1 MIFLTNFP
9 SFYKINLYNKL
20 YKEKKFKVIFLGKT
34 SKFRDKHFSKF
45 SFSFPSRFVFN
56 KHYEDRNKIL
66 SILNI
71 LYLLYNS
78 KSNKVI
84 LTGWNEVEYWLA
96 LFFIF
101 KKKILILET
110 NLNYT
115 KKNVFKIL
123 LKKIFL
129 FFINKVVVCGKSQ
142 IQLLKYLNF
151 KKKILISNGVGL
163 INRNYK
169 LKKNWI
175 ARYKKNFLYIGRL
188 EQEEKNVLWLV
199 NFFKKNTEYKLNLVG
214 KGSLKSKITK
224 QIKNSYNISIYKNV
238 ANNKLKTH
246 YLNNSFLILPST
258 REAWGL
264 VVEEAFHYGKPVIV
278 SKYCGAAQLV
288 KDKINGYVFNP
299 TNDSLRKI
307 LKKITNKNYRK
318 MSRELVKEPINND
331 NQQVK
336 AYLNL

>member
-20 YKEKKFKVIFLGKT
+20 YKKKKFKVIFLGKT

-45 SFSFPSRFVFN
+45 SFSFSSSFTFN
-56 KHYEDRNKIL
+56 KHYEDRNKII
-66 SILNI
+66 SILNT
-71 LYLLYNS
+71 LYLLFNS
-78 KSNKVI
+78 KSNKII

-96 LFFIF
+96 LLFIF
-101 KKKILILET
+101 RQKILILET

-115 KKNVFKIL
+115 KKSFFKIL

-129 FFINKVVVCGKSQ
+129 FFVNKVVVCGKSQ

-151 KKKILISNGVGL
+151 KKKIIISNGVGL

-169 LKKNWI
+169 LKKNNI
-175 ARYKKNFLYIGRL
+175 ANYKKNFLYIGRL
-188 EQEEKNVLWLV
+188 EREEKNVLWLV
-199 NFFKKNTEYKLNLVG
+199 NFFKKNTEYKLSLVG
-214 KGSLKSKITK
+214 SGTLKAKIIK
-224 QIKNSYNISIYKNV
+224 EIKNSNNISIYKNV
-238 ANNKLKTH
+238 VNDKLKTH
-246 YLNNSFLILPST
+246 YLGNSFLILPSL